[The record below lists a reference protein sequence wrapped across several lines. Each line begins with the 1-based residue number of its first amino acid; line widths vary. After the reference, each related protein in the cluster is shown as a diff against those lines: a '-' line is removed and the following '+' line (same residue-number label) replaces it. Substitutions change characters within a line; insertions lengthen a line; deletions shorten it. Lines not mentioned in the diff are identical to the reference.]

1 MNLYYQGAKWIYVS
15 QDMVCWSSF
24 VHSPVTSSILAPNIL
39 LNALFSN
46 TLSLHS
52 SLNGID
58 QVSHPHKTTGKCPGP
73 PLGTP
78 LALQSARNFS
88 PDIGRTT
95 YVLKSTGWAY
105 IFSLIT
111 NIYYKKTKWN
121 TNIFFLPLLK
131 LFSKIL
137 CHVFIATFGFGM
149 QHFPTGELGEMVRH
163 PGHHNHRISLPL
175 TSFYGGM
182 CFRHQFQILQI
193 WRQE

>member
-1 MNLYYQGAKWIYVS
+1 MNLYYQGAKLIYVS

-58 QVSHPHKTTGKCPGP
+58 QVSHPHKTTGKCRGP

-121 TNIFFLPLLK
+121 TNIFFLPLFK
-131 LFSKIL
+131 LVSKIL
-137 CHVFIATFGFGM
+137 CHVFIVTFLTFGFWL
-149 QHFPTGELGEMVRH
+149 QHFQTGGLRETVRH
-163 PGHHNHRISLPL
+163 PGHHDHRISTPWLL
-175 TSFYGGM
+175 FM
-182 CFRHQFQILQI
+182 AVC
-193 WRQE
+193 